1 LEEEHRVASR
11 VGELPLLGLEPDTL
25 VSVGAEWHHCLV
37 RSAADGPNGKK
48 PNRSHLHRWMRHTAR
63 TLGPGSR
70 PSLAGKILV
79 ADEDPDLVHEMEE
92 ALRSQGHEVV
102 TARTGGEVLRLARE
116 HLPQLVILDLAIP
129 GLSAHEV
136 CRRLRSDWR
145 LAEHGLFILTS
156 ESLSGQKAIA
166 LGAVD
171 DFILKPFHRRELAA
185 RVRLAFRRVWET
197 RSSSPLTGLPG
208 NVALQEQLQRR
219 VRSGRPVSLLYVD
232 VDHFKA
238 YNDRYGFLRG
248 DEAIKTLAAVLR
260 QAVETRPDSFLG
272 HIGGDDFVVLA
283 HPDEAEEIA
292 YRVISG
298 FRGRVFGLYD
308 SADGDRGWIEVRDRR
323 GRNRRYG
330 LLTLSIGVATNSG
343 SSIEEYRSL
352 VDVATEMKQYAK
364 SQPGDAVAVDRR
376 NRSRDVDASI
386 EDPVEPLWTLNPTKP
401 ARRGDAA
408 PFGSR
413 VGHRSVFGPMKTKP
427 SRNICKPAR
436 HTRPHRGMLAYP
448 ATLLL
453 LFGLVAGPVGVA
465 GAQNARP
472 GDLVWPL
479 KLAVEDVQLFLE
491 RDPQRDIGLHLEFSS
506 RRVADLQYAVP
517 GGEDPS
523 LVRTVTEDLAGHTGA
538 AVVGLRSLSEL
549 GPPTPAL
556 IVQAHLVLQR
566 NVDVLQA
573 LVTTA
578 CAGTGDDG
586 PPVEACPGLRQAV
599 ASSQRSMG
607 MIPAPPAP
615 GGETESPMA
624 PRPPV
629 DGHGDP
635 HQKGESRERSARG
648 DGPGREEAGPGN
660 RGQPKGKGESD
671 GSPAE
676 GATQEGSD
684 PGRGSP
690 PDKEKGRGEKG
701 AGKGKGA
708 DDEDGSPPT
717 PGPPPSP
724 PGKPPAKGN

>member
-1 LEEEHRVASR
+1 
-11 VGELPLLGLEPDTL
+11 
-25 VSVGAEWHHCLV
+25 
-37 RSAADGPNGKK
+37 
-48 PNRSHLHRWMRHTAR
+48 MRHTAR
-63 TLGPGSR
+63 TFGPESR
-70 PSLAGKILV
+70 ASLAGKILV
-79 ADEDPDLVHEMEE
+79 ADEDPDLAHEMEE

-102 TARTGGEVLRLARE
+102 TARTGEEVLRLARD
-116 HLPQLVILDLAIP
+116 HQPQLVILDLAIP
-129 GLSAHEV
+129 GLSAYEV

-166 LGAVD
+166 LGAID

-185 RVRLAFRRVWET
+185 RARLALRRVWET

-232 VDHFKA
+232 ADHFKA

-260 QAVETRPDSFLG
+260 QAVEMRPDAFLG

-283 HPDEAEEIA
+283 HPDQAEEIA
-292 YRVISG
+292 NRVISG
-298 FRGRVFGLYD
+298 FRERVFGLYD
-308 SADGDRGWIEVRDRR
+308 SADGARGWIEVRDRR

-364 SQPGDAVAVDRR
+364 SQPGNAVAVDRR
-376 NRSRDVDASI
+376 NRSRAVDAST

-401 ARRGDAA
+401 NRRRDAA
-408 PFGSR
+408 PFGPR
-413 VGHRSVFGPMKTKP
+413 ARHRTVFGSMKTKP
-427 SRNICKPAR
+427 SRNLSKPAR
-436 HTRPHRGMLAYP
+436 HARPRRRMLVYP

-453 LFGLVAGPVGVA
+453 LFGLMAGSVGIA

-472 GDLVWPL
+472 GELFWPL
-479 KLAVEDVQLFLE
+479 KLAMEDVQLLLE

-506 RRVADLQYAVP
+506 RRVADLQYAVA

-523 LVRTVTEDLAGHTGA
+523 LVRTVTKDLAGHAGA
-538 AVVGLRSLSEL
+538 AVVSLRTLSERGL
-549 GPPTPAL
+549 PRPAL
-556 IVQAHLVLQR
+556 SVQAHLVLRR
-566 NVDVLQA
+566 NVEVLQA
-573 LVTTA
+573 LVAIA
-578 CAGTGDDG
+578 CTGMGDDG
-586 PPVEACPGLRQAV
+586 PSEEACLGLRQAV

-607 MIPAPPAP
+607 MIPAPPPP
-615 GGETESPMA
+615 GGATESSTAKPSLVE
-624 PRPPV
+624 RR
-629 DGHGDP
+629 GDP
-635 HQKGESRERSARG
+635 YQKGDRREGSARG
-648 DGPGREEAGPGN
+648 DGPGQGKAGPGN
-660 RGQPKGKGESD
+660 RGQPQGKGED
-671 GSPAE
+671 GGSPAE

-684 PGRGSP
+684 PGRRSP

-708 DDEDGSPPT
+708 DDGDGSPPT
-717 PGPPPSP
+717 PGPPPTP

>member
-1 LEEEHRVASR
+1 
-11 VGELPLLGLEPDTL
+11 
-25 VSVGAEWHHCLV
+25 
-37 RSAADGPNGKK
+37 
-48 PNRSHLHRWMRHTAR
+48 MRHTAR

-615 GGETESPMA
+615 GGATESPMA